1 ANPFFL
7 SFLSNSNPPLS
18 FTNFD
23 YLSLTSLL
31 SRSSFRCSSMAEGTN
46 ADSHHSLSLDT
57 LHQIPKD
64 MQGSDNP
71 LPLSPQWLLPKPG
84 DIKHGMVAAGES
96 HLNPSPGYASRL
108 GLSKTSKNGED
119 PHDSDKKRDVFRP
132 SLHDLDSDRRD
143 RWRDEERDTN
153 SAIRRDRR
161 KDGEKEIGDPRK
173 MDRWVE
179 TSIKHSGEPRR
190 PPSDRWNDSNNRDG
204 NYDQRRDNKWST
216 RWGPDGRES
225 ESWREKS
232 QDSGRD
238 SELPRDKVMS
248 HVSNFGKEDKEVD
261 HYRPWRS
268 NAAQSRGRGEPPH
281 HQAFPQNKQSST
293 FNYGKGRGESASNFS
308 IGRGRV
314 SSGGSIL
321 NINSVQPH
329 SLGATLDKGDG
340 FHRDHS
346 SLKYSRLKL
355 LDIYRTTD
363 MGSHESPLD
372 GFFEI
377 PPSLTQT
384 EPLEPLALSAPA
396 SEELVILKGID
407 KGDIVSSGMPQASKE
422 GSVGRSSTETV
433 QLGRTKIGSREDL
446 PSANDD
452 YKEDSTDHSK
462 SSHINYSDS
471 YLEKY
476 MDPYGSGMKSDAIHN
491 LQTHND
497 SKFGVE
503 VARSDT
509 ASHNRAN
516 DMPISR
522 ELSMQGSPSYPIA
535 PWRSESLGERL
546 HDSSHDWRGL
556 SPQHRSRTSD
566 VGWSHVQKDR
576 DTSLENSLTMQ
587 SYYKDQPNW
596 QAREGIHSD
605 YSRESTIRRQM
616 SDALDREQEARKLIQ
631 QTSPEDMS
639 LYYKDPQGEIQGP
652 FSGSDLIGWFEAGY
666 FGIDLQVRVANALP
680 GTPFSALGDVMPH
693 LRAKA
698 KAPPGFGTPK
708 PNEISEPINRT
719 TFSNLGKLHSSEID
733 TLKTDLRNRKE
744 PMTEAEKRFF
754 ESLMSGSLSSPPL
767 EKFASSEGLQGYT
780 GNNPV
785 GIPPMGRE
793 SGKDLNYL
801 MAQRMSLERQRSLSN
816 PHSNWPGRDAAS
828 GFPKAELSPDPSTP
842 HSKFHPSM
850 VDNPHQ
856 VPLSQNVDL
865 ISLLQGVADKSA
877 SPAISNGVSSWSNFP
892 VQGGLDMRQDKMDL
906 HHNQLFSQAAHGIQ
920 QQRLQPQHQ
929 QALTNII
936 GHTVDNSSGIVTPEK
951 LLSSGLSQDPQM
963 LSLLQQQYM
972 LSQLQLQSQ
981 TPVPPQLSLL
991 DKLLLLK
998 QQQKQEQQQQQLLMQ
1013 QHILSQVLSD
1023 QQSHQHLNESYGH
1036 LQGAAIPPINGPGDH
1051 LGLRAP
1057 FDAYQNKSQAPL
1069 PNFPGGLNSG
1079 VFPPQ
1084 QIFENTS
1091 QNVRDVTRKEQIDE
1105 IQHNESLSVS
1115 AMSSSTPLPEATP
1128 NSLHEAFVKRGIVP
1142 ETYAVA
1148 EEQVVQNIKTNDIF
1162 ESSFHLPASTPDS
1175 VPISGVTGY
1184 GILLP
1189 EQIYDVK
1196 NFSSDIFEEIQVQKE
1211 QVHCEAP
1218 LEKETKGA
1226 EAPEVKKV
1234 SEKKSR
1240 KQKSSKANSSLDKAK
1255 GGSQSK
1261 QSESEGT
1268 NSKNSKVNVH
1278 KEAGETLYG
1287 TPSVKAG
1294 DDKSGTYTVETVTSQ
1309 QVQSLLPESIS
1320 DNFVDQLEV
1329 KDQDQLK
1336 EVDYMSL
1343 QNSQTQSGH
1352 RAWKP
1357 APGVKA
1363 KSLKEIQQEEEKVAH
1378 KQMPFSDTGV
1388 NLVSSSLPWTGI
1400 VANAEPKSV
1409 RDNHQDASMSQ
1420 LYAAKSDGVS
1430 NSKSKKSQLHDLL
1443 AEEVLAKSN
1452 ERSLDNNDNV
1462 SSLPSVAVL
1471 PKQTGSAV
1479 DDDDFIQAKDSKKSR
1494 KKSGKV
1500 KGAGVK
1506 ALNPVAS
1513 AEASVASSPIEKGKS
1528 YRQLQQEKEVLPAPP
1543 SGPSLAD
1550 FVLWKGESTNS
1561 SPVAAW
1567 STESGKVPKP
1577 TSLRDIQKEQ
1587 GKRAPS
1593 VLHQVPVPTPQKA
1606 QPIRGT
1612 RGSGTSWT
1620 PSGSSPSKSAPPVQ
1634 INSVGSAQSK
1644 SKAEDDLFWGPL
1656 DQSKQEAKQSG
1667 FPSLAN
1673 PGSWGNKSTP
1683 VKGTLGG
1690 SSSKQKFMGKPAD
1703 VSSSATAQSSKGR
1716 RDALTKHSEAMDFRD
1731 WCESETVRLTGS
1743 KDTSFLEF
1751 CLKQSTSEA
1760 EILLTENLGSFDP
1773 DHEFIDK
1780 FLNYKELLSDDVLE
1794 IAFQA
1799 RSERKPAAFDARDRN
1814 VDHANIGE
1822 LDPDIPMASNESN
1835 KGGKKKGKKGKK
1847 VSPLVL
1853 GFNVVS
1859 NRIMMGEIQTVED

>member
-1 ANPFFL
+1 
-7 SFLSNSNPPLS
+7 
-18 FTNFD
+18 
-23 YLSLTSLL
+23 
-31 SRSSFRCSSMAEGTN
+31 MAEGTN
-46 ADSHHSLSLDT
+46 ADSRHSLSLDT

-64 MQGSDNP
+64 MQGSDNS

-96 HLNPSPGYASRL
+96 HLNPYPGYASRL
-108 GLSKTSKNGED
+108 GMSKTSKNGED
-119 PHDSDKKRDVFRP
+119 PHDTDKKRDVFRP
-132 SLHDLDSDRRD
+132 SLHDLESDRRD

-179 TSIKHSGEPRR
+179 TSIRHSVEARR
-190 PPSDRWNDSNNRDG
+190 PPSDRWNDSNNRDV
-204 NYDQRRDNKWST
+204 NYDQRRDNKWGT
-216 RWGPDGRES
+216 RWGPDDKES
-225 ESWREKS
+225 ESWREKL

-238 SELPRDKVMS
+238 SDLPRDKVMS
-248 HVSNFGKEDKEVD
+248 HVSSFGKEDKEVD

-293 FNYGKGRGESASNFS
+293 FNYGKGRGENASNFS
-308 IGRGRV
+308 VGRGRV
-314 SSGGSIL
+314 SSGGAVL
-321 NINSVQPH
+321 NINSGQPH
-329 SLGATLDKGDG
+329 SLGAALDKGDG
-340 FHRDHS
+340 FYRDHS

-355 LDIYRTTD
+355 LDIYRMTD
-363 MGSHESPLD
+363 LRSHGNPLD
-372 GFFEI
+372 GLFEI

-384 EPLEPLALSAPA
+384 EALEPLALSAPA
-396 SEELVILKGID
+396 SEESVILKGID
-407 KGDIVSSGMPQASKE
+407 KGDIVSSGMPQLSKE

-433 QLGRTKIGSREDL
+433 QLGRTNIGSREDL

-452 YKEDSTDHSK
+452 YKEENADHSK
-462 SSHINYSDS
+462 SSHIHYSDS
-471 YLEKY
+471 YLEKH
-476 MDPYGSGMKSDAIHN
+476 MDLYGSGMKSEAIHN
-491 LQTHND
+491 LQMRDD

-503 VARSDT
+503 VLRSDT
-509 ASHNRAN
+509 ASHNRVI
-516 DMPISR
+516 DMSISR
-522 ELSMQGSPSYPIA
+522 ELSMQGSPAHPSA

-546 HDSSHDWRGL
+546 HESPHDFRGP

-576 DTSLENSLTMQ
+576 DAALENSLTMQ
-587 SYYKDQPNW
+587 SYYKDQSNW

-616 SDALDREQEARKLIQ
+616 CDALDREHEARKLIQ
-631 QTSPEDMS
+631 QSSPEDLS

-680 GTPFSALGDVMPH
+680 GTPFSSLGDVMPH

-698 KAPPGFGTPK
+698 KAPPGFGAPK
-708 PNEISEPINRT
+708 ANEIAEPINRT
-719 TFSNLGKLHSSEID
+719 TFSNFGKLHSSEID
-733 TLKTDLRNRKE
+733 NLKTDLRNRNE
-744 PMTEAEKRFF
+744 PMTEAEKMFF
-754 ESLMSGSLSSPPL
+754 ESLMSGSLSSSPL

-785 GIPPMGRE
+785 GMPPLGRE
-793 SGKDLNYL
+793 SGKDLNYML
-801 MAQRMSLERQRSLSN
+801 AQRMSLERQRSLSN
-816 PHSNWPGRDAAS
+816 SHSNWPVRDAAS

-850 VDNPHQ
+850 VDSPRQ

-865 ISLLQGVADKSA
+865 ISLLQGVADKSG

-906 HHNQLFSQAAHGIQ
+906 HHNQILSQTAHGIQ
-920 QQRLQPQHQ
+920 QQRLQSPHQ
-929 QALTNII
+929 QGLTNLI
-936 GHTVDNSSGIVTPEK
+936 GQTVDNSSGIVTPEK

-981 TPVPPQLSLL
+981 TSAPPQLSLL

-1013 QHILSQVLSD
+1013 QHMLSQVLSE

-1036 LQGAAIPPINGPGDH
+1036 LQGAVIPPINGPGDH

-1057 FDAYQNKSQAPL
+1057 FDAYQNKSQASL
-1069 PNFPGGLNSG
+1069 ANIPGALSSG

-1084 QIFENTS
+1084 DSQDVGHRSSFEASPLLLQQQIFENSS
-1091 QNVRDVTRKEQIDE
+1091 QNVRNVNRKEQIGE
-1105 IQHNESLSVS
+1105 TQCNEPLPVS
-1115 AMSSSTPLPEATP
+1115 TMSSSPPLPEATQS
-1128 NSLHEAFVKRGIVP
+1128 SLHEAFVKRGIVP

-1148 EEQVVQNIKTNDIF
+1148 EEQVLQNIKNIDIS
-1162 ESSFHLPASTPDS
+1162 EGSFHLPASTPDS
-1175 VPISGVTGY
+1175 IQISGATGY
-1184 GILLP
+1184 GVLLP

-1196 NFSSDIFEEIQVQKE
+1196 NLSSDIFEEIQVQKE

-1218 LEKETKGA
+1218 LEKETKSA
-1226 EAPEVKKV
+1226 EALEVKKV

-1240 KQKSSKANSSLDKAK
+1240 KQKSSKANSSSDKVK
-1255 GGSQSK
+1255 GVSQLK
-1261 QSESEGT
+1261 QSEIEGT
-1268 NSKNSKVNVH
+1268 NSKDSKLSVH
-1278 KEAGETLYG
+1278 KDAGETFYR

-1294 DDKSGTYTVETVTSQ
+1294 DAKSGTYTEETVTSQ
-1309 QVQSLLPESIS
+1309 QVQTLLPGSIS
-1320 DNFVDQLEV
+1320 DNFVEELET

-1336 EVDYMSL
+1336 EVDYLSL

-1388 NLVSSSLPWTGI
+1388 NLVNSSLPWTGI
-1400 VANAEPKSV
+1400 VANAEPKTV
-1409 RDNHQDASMSQ
+1409 GDNHQDASMSQ

-1430 NSKSKKSQLHDLL
+1430 NPKSRKSQLHDLL
-1443 AEEVLAKSN
+1443 AEEVLAKPT

-1471 PKQTGSAV
+1471 TKQMSSAV

-1506 ALNPVAS
+1506 SLNPVAS
-1513 AEASVASSPIEKGKS
+1513 ADALIASSPIEKGKS
-1528 YRQLQQEKEVLPAPP
+1528 YRQVQQEKEVLPAPP

-1561 SPVAAW
+1561 SPVPAW
-1567 STESGKVPKP
+1567 STESGKLPKP
-1577 TSLRDIQKEQ
+1577 TPLRDIQKEQ
-1587 GKRAPS
+1587 GKSVPS
-1593 VLHQVPVPTPQKA
+1593 VQHQQPVPTPQKA
-1606 QPIRGT
+1606 LPIRGT
-1612 RGSGTSWT
+1612 HGSGTSWT
-1620 PSGSSPSKSAPPVQ
+1620 LSGSSPSKSAPPAQ
-1634 INSVGSAQSK
+1634 INSVASAQSK

-1656 DQSKQEAKQSG
+1656 DQSKQEAKQYAHYTDLNNFFCS
-1667 FPSLAN
+1667 
-1673 PGSWGNKSTP
+1673 
-1683 VKGTLGG
+1683 VIICTLLCIF
-1690 SSSKQKFMGKPAD
+1690 K
-1703 VSSSATAQSSKGR
+1703 TR
-1716 RDALTKHSEAMDFRD
+1716 IE
-1731 WCESETVRLTGS
+1731 
-1743 KDTSFLEF
+1743 
-1751 CLKQSTSEA
+1751 CL
-1760 EILLTENLGSFDP
+1760 
-1773 DHEFIDK
+1773 FI
-1780 FLNYKELLSDDVLE
+1780 NCIIIY
-1794 IAFQA
+1794 
-1799 RSERKPAAFDARDRN
+1799 
-1814 VDHANIGE
+1814 
-1822 LDPDIPMASNESN
+1822 
-1835 KGGKKKGKKGKK
+1835 
-1847 VSPLVL
+1847 
-1853 GFNVVS
+1853 
-1859 NRIMMGEIQTVED
+1859 